1 MKFSF
6 SKYNTFGIFK
16 PMFPLYNSFSFT
28 SSSAKIKEKFSNFKL
43 LLLLFFKYIISFEYF
58 PFLKGWTINVFD
70 SVLFLYVF
78 DRFSLYIPFKLF
90 PLKYMKSFVNVNLEG
105 IIWIGVPISIFIMIL
120 FFLNYI
126 KYLIYHHIHLYYWN
140 EI

>member
-28 SSSAKIKEKFSNFKL
+28 CSSAKIKEKFSNFKL

-58 PFLKGWTINVFD
+58 PFLKG
-70 SVLFLYVF
+70 
-78 DRFSLYIPFKLF
+78 
-90 PLKYMKSFVNVNLEG
+90 
-105 IIWIGVPISIFIMIL
+105 
-120 FFLNYI
+120 
-126 KYLIYHHIHLYYWN
+126 
-140 EI
+140 